1 MTELTAAQIKS
12 KRMVYLALS
21 TITLL
26 LLGLIYAFSM
36 FAAPMCQTFGL
47 EKADIALTFN
57 IMMIAFCLG
66 CVGGSFVEKAVG
78 TRGALILAGVLF
90 LVGFAG
96 TGLFG
101 HGNIFAVYVLY
112 GVCGGAGVGM
122 GYNSIVATTNVWFPD
137 KVGFSSGTLMMGF
150 GVSALLLGNLSLKFI
165 PTVGLTSV
173 FIALGVVTIVITVI
187 CAFILKRP
195 PANIV
200 EIMTGRKAGAA
211 GDDPAD
217 KDMPLKTSTFYVYWV
232 WAIIVIAIGLATIG
246 NCASDAQLVGLDA
259 GFATMLVGFVSTANG
274 LARIIMGMVYDKTNV
289 KITMAIDAVIAVI
302 AAGCIFLAF
311 QTGIGALYIVGALCC
326 GFCYGAVPVVASAFS
341 RQRFGAKNYP
351 LNLSITNFAIVFG
364 SLLNIAIGSVVGV
377 ANRPE
382 IFMVLVVFAVIALVD
397 AVPFS
402 KKWDKDIKELEAKR
416 AAAQEA

>member
-1 MTELTAAQIKS
+1 MTDMTVSQIKS

-47 EKADIALTFN
+47 EKTDVALTFN
-57 IMMIAFCLG
+57 IMMIAFCIG
-66 CVGGSFVEKAVG
+66 CVGGSYVEKFAG
-78 TRGALILAGVLF
+78 TRGALILAGLLF
-90 LVGFAG
+90 FVGFAG
-96 TGLFG
+96 TGLFAT
-101 HGNIFAVYVLY
+101 GNLFVVYVLY
-112 GVCGGAGVGM
+112 GICGGAGVGM

-150 GVSALLLGNLSLKFI
+150 GVSALILGNLSLKFI
-165 PTVGLTSV
+165 PSMGLTTV
-173 FIALGVVTIVITVI
+173 FIALGVVTFVVTIV
-187 CAFILKRP
+187 CAFVLQRP

-211 GDDPAD
+211 GADPAD
-217 KDMPLKTSTFYVYWV
+217 NDKPLKTSTFYVYWV

-289 KITMAIDAVIAVI
+289 KVTMTLDAVIAVV
-302 AAGCIFLAF
+302 AAGCIFMAF

-364 SLLNIAIGSVVGV
+364 SLLNIAIGSAVGV

-382 IFMVLVVFAVIALVD
+382 IFMVLVVFAIIALAD
-397 AVPFS
+397 AFPFS
-402 KKWDKDIKELEAKR
+402 KKWDKDIAELEEKR
-416 AAAQEA
+416 AAQA

>member
-1 MTELTAAQIKS
+1 MTDMTVSQIKS

-36 FAAPMCQTFGL
+36 FAAPMCETFGL
-47 EKADIALTFN
+47 EKTDVALTFN
-57 IMMIAFCLG
+57 IMMIAFCIG
-66 CVGGSFVEKAVG
+66 CVGGSYVEKFAG
-78 TRGALILAGVLF
+78 TRGALILAGALF
-90 LVGFAG
+90 LIGFAG
-96 TGLFG
+96 TGLFAT
-101 HGNIFAVYVLY
+101 GNLFVVYVLY

-150 GVSALLLGNLSLKFI
+150 GVSALILGNLSLNFI
-165 PTVGLTSV
+165 PTMGLTTV
-173 FIALGVVTIVITVI
+173 FIALGVVTFVVTLA
-187 CAFILKRP
+187 CAFTLQRP

-200 EIMTGRKAGAA
+200 ELMTGRKAGVA
-211 GDDPAD
+211 GSDPAD
-217 KDMPLKTSTFYVYWV
+217 NDKPLKTSTFYVYWV

-259 GFATMLVGFVSTANG
+259 GFATMLVGLVSTANG

-289 KITMAIDAVIAVI
+289 KITMTLDAVIAVV
-302 AAGCIFLAF
+302 AAGSIFAAF
-311 QTGIGALYIVGALCC
+311 TFGIGALYVVGALCC

-364 SLLNIAIGSVVGV
+364 SLLNIAIGSAVGV
-377 ANRPE
+377 TNRPE
-382 IFMVLVVFAVIALVD
+382 IFMVLVVLAVIALAD
-397 AVPFS
+397 SFPFA
-402 KKWDKDIKELEAKR
+402 KKWDKDIAELEEKR
-416 AAAQEA
+416 AAQA